1 MGKVIGSLGI
11 KKYHEERYP
20 EFEEKKCREISYVL
34 SKDYWGR
41 GLMPE
46 AVREVIRYLAAV
58 KAQSQIPVMMG
69 FGIHKASD
77 VEPMKDVI
85 DGAIVG
91 SHFIQFMEKSR
102 YAPEAAQA
110 YCRTFK
116 EELNASA

>member
-1 MGKVIGSLGI
+1 MFQRLLQLPLFFQRQVGDNQAIDTAL
-11 KKYHEERYP
+11 
-20 EFEEKKCREISYVL
+20 
-34 SKDYWGR
+34 DT
-41 GLMPE
+41 
-46 AVREVIRYLAAV
+46 VIRYLAAV